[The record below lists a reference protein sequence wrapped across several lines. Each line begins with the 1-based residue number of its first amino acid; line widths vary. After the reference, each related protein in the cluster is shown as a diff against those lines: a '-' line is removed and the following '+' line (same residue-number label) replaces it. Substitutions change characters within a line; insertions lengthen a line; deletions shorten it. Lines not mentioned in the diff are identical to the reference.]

1 MIQLVV
7 AVALAVLLSAMCS
20 LFEAVLYSV
29 PVSHIE
35 KLAHRGRASGRIL
48 KELRRHVDRPISAIL
63 SLNTIA
69 NTAGAAVAG
78 ASAASVFGREA
89 LPYFSA
95 VFTLAILIFSE
106 VVPKTAGVV
115 YSRPL
120 AVPIARPLQA
130 LVWVFA
136 PLVWLCRGVTRL
148 IQRRRVDHD
157 ISEEELIVMA
167 RLGLQAGTI
176 EADELEVIENILE
189 LERTR
194 ARRVM
199 TPRSVMVA
207 LDHALS
213 VDEARLETGVLTH
226 SRIPVFDGTP
236 DNVIGIVH
244 RRDILTAVADGKGAT
259 TVGQLMQAVH
269 FVPDSIT
276 LDRAL
281 RLFLERRQHLM
292 VVVDEHG
299 GVAGILT
306 LEDVLEEILGR
317 EIVDEFDETAD
328 LRETARRRREKILR
342 DRKRRSGDER
352 ER

>member
-7 AVALAVLLSAMCS
+7 AVAMAVFLSAMCS

-29 PVSHIE
+29 PVSHVE
-35 KLAHRGRASGRIL
+35 NLAQQGRASGKIL
-48 KELRRHVDRPISAIL
+48 RELRRHVDRPISAIL

-69 NTAGAAVAG
+69 NTAGAAIAG
-78 ASAASVFGREA
+78 ASAAAVFGREA

-95 VFTLAILIFSE
+95 VFTLSILVFSE

-115 YSRPL
+115 YSRSL
-120 AVPIARPLQA
+120 AGPIARPLQF

-136 PLVWLCRGVTRL
+136 PLVWLCRGITRL
-148 IQRRRVDHD
+148 IQRGRTDQG
-157 ISEEELIVMA
+157 ISEEELVIMA

-176 EADELEVIENILE
+176 EADEFEVIENILE

-194 ARRVM
+194 AHQVM

-207 LDHALS
+207 LEHRLS
-213 VDEARLETGVLTH
+213 VDRARQEPGVLTH
-226 SRIPVFDGTP
+226 SRMPVFDGTP
-236 DNVIGIVH
+236 DEVIGIVH
-244 RRDILTAVADGKGAT
+244 RRDILTSVADGEGET
-259 TVGQLMQAVH
+259 EVGQLMKPAN
-269 FVPDSIT
+269 FVPNTIT

-281 RLFLERRQHLM
+281 RLFLERREHLM

-306 LEDVLEEILGR
+306 LEDVLEEILGQ

-328 LRETARRRREKILR
+328 LRQVARRRREKILK
-342 DRKRRSGDER
+342 DRGSRRS
-352 ER
+352 

>member
-1 MIQLVV
+1 MIQLVT
-7 AVALAVLLSAMCS
+7 AVGLAVSLSAMCS

-35 KLAHRGRASGRIL
+35 SLAERGRASGRIL
-48 KELRRHVDRPISAIL
+48 RELRRHVDRPISAIL

-69 NTAGAAVAG
+69 NTAGAAIAG
-78 ASAASVFGREA
+78 AAAASVFGQES

-95 VFTLAILIFSE
+95 VFTLAILILSE

-115 YSRPL
+115 YSRSL
-120 AVPIARPLQA
+120 AGPIARPLQA

-148 IQRRRVDHD
+148 IQRRRADQS

-176 EADELEVIENILE
+176 EADEFEVIENILE

-194 ARRVM
+194 ARQVM

-207 LDHALS
+207 LEQGVP
-213 VDEARLETGVLTH
+213 VDRARQEPGVLTH
-226 SRIPVFDGTP
+226 SRIPVYDGAP
-236 DNVIGIVH
+236 DEVIGIVH
-244 RRDILTAVADGKGAT
+244 RRDILTAVADGEGET
-259 TVGQLMQAVH
+259 TVGRLMQPVH

-281 RLFLERRQHLM
+281 RLFLERREHLM

-328 LRETARRRREKILR
+328 LREAARRRRAEILKHR
-342 DRKRRSGDER
+342 D
-352 ER
+352 

>member
-1 MIQLVV
+1 MLQLTV
-7 AVALAVLLSAMCS
+7 AVALAVVTSAMCS

-35 KLAHRGRASGRIL
+35 NLAASGQASGRFL
-48 KELRRHVDRPISAIL
+48 RELRRHVDRPISAIL

-69 NTAGAAVAG
+69 NTAGAAIAG
-78 ASAASVFGREA
+78 AAAAAVFGQES
-89 LPYFSA
+89 LVLFSA
-95 VFTLAILIFSE
+95 VFTLTILIFSE
-106 VVPKTAGVV
+106 VLPKTAGVV
-115 YSRPL
+115 HSRSLAGPL
-120 AVPIARPLQA
+120 ARPLQV
-130 LVWVFA
+130 LVWVFT

-148 IQRRRVDHD
+148 IRRHRPEHG

-176 EADELEVIENILE
+176 EADEFEVIENILE
-189 LERTR
+189 LERIP
-194 ARRVM
+194 ARQVM

-207 LDHALS
+207 LDHRVA
-213 VDEARLETGVLTH
+213 VDQARQESGVLTH
-226 SRIPVFDGTP
+226 SRIPVYDGTP
-236 DNVIGIVH
+236 DSVIGIVH
-244 RRDILTAVADGKGAT
+244 RRDILTAVADGKGET
-259 TVGQLMQAVH
+259 SVGQLMQAVH

-281 RLFLERRQHLM
+281 RLFLERREHLM

-299 GVAGILT
+299 GVAGIVT

-328 LRETARRRREKILR
+328 LREAARRRREEIL
-342 DRKRRSGDER
+342 KGNQ
-352 ER
+352 